1 MSRLIDL
8 TGQRFG
14 ALTVLGRAKCE
25 EGHGAWLCR
34 CDCGN
39 EKVVRTY
46 DLRHGRVKSCG
57 CMRYTGRK
65 RTELT
70 GQRFGRL
77 TALYPTERRDQKGS
91 IYWRCRCDCGRETEV
106 TENGLVHGNNKSCGC
121 LKEEIQ
127 KQISSQLHMV
137 DGTCVEMLEK
147 RKYRSDNTSGF
158 RGVYHTKNGNYR
170 VSIGFK
176 GKRYSVGTFKDYE
189 EAVKARVDAEELI
202 HEGFV
207 KAYRKWQEKAEDPD
221 WAQENPFVY
230 EVEKVNGTFTVVTV

>member
-1 MSRLIDL
+1 M
-8 TGQRFG
+8 
-14 ALTVLGRAKCE
+14 
-25 EGHGAWLCR
+25 
-34 CDCGN
+34 
-39 EKVVRTY
+39 
-46 DLRHGRVKSCG
+46 
-57 CMRYTGRK
+57 
-65 RTELT
+65 
-70 GQRFGRL
+70 
-77 TALYPTERRDQKGS
+77 
-91 IYWRCRCDCGRETEV
+91 